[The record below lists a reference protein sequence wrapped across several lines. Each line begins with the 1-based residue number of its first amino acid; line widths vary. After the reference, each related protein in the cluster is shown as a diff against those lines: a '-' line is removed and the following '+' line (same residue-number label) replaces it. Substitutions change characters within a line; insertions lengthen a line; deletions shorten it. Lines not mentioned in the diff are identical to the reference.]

1 MARATIDEPKQRRLA
16 SASAAERATFDETY
30 AAVALALR
38 VGERIGDARKSAER
52 KQPGTA
58 RP

>member
-1 MARATIDEPKQRRLA
+1 MARTTINELKQRRL
-16 SASAAERATFDETY
+16 ASAAERATFDETY
-30 AAVALALR
+30 AATALALR